1 MCFCYLI
8 PASNVSISRGSA
20 VEEKKGKGTYTK
32 MERDRETHTE
42 KKSEIIREEERREE
56 KEGERPTG
64 TSTMLRNFV

>member
-1 MCFCYLI
+1 MFLLSHSCQQRFD
-8 PASNVSISRGSA
+8 SRGSA